1 MKAAICDDDIRFTS
15 EIESL
20 LEETIGA
27 QLECEVYLSAEEMLK
42 RIEEMNENYQM
53 YVLDIE
59 MDGMNGMEAAAK
71 IREKDQDAI
80 IIFMTSH
87 VEKMPEAF
95 DVNAFHYLLKPI
107 DKEKARDVLHRAAKK
122 ILKEKKFFSFQ
133 ENRQT
138 YMIPCH
144 SILCFESHGRKIC
157 VYTEETIY
165 EYYGTLKDVLLTV
178 DAEQFA
184 RVHHAFVINLDRIES
199 MGKEEVVLRGNIK
212 VPVSRTYRKAFLG
225 RYQKYVMS
233 FR

>member
-1 MKAAICDDDIRFTS
+1 MKAAICDDDICFTS

-87 VEKMPEAF
+87 VEKMP
-95 DVNAFHYLLKPI
+95 DGI
-107 DKEKARDVLHRAAKK
+107 
-122 ILKEKKFFSFQ
+122 
-133 ENRQT
+133 
-138 YMIPCH
+138 
-144 SILCFESHGRKIC
+144 
-157 VYTEETIY
+157 
-165 EYYGTLKDVLLTV
+165 
-178 DAEQFA
+178 
-184 RVHHAFVINLDRIES
+184 
-199 MGKEEVVLRGNIK
+199 
-212 VPVSRTYRKAFLG
+212 
-225 RYQKYVMS
+225 
-233 FR
+233 